1 MTDLSQYSDEELE
14 RIAAGASASP
24 TSFQIPDASA
34 PAPTSKPLS
43 EWTDEELEAYV
54 AQSQGQGPAAQPAQ
68 ETAQATPRK
77 MTQEERIAANNRAIE
92 TARSQED
99 PGFLSAMG
107 EALAEGARG
116 AGRAVKA
123 IGQGVLGTATSAVR
137 LAGTPVR
144 MATGWD
150 GIHRLADKIDESYAN
165 FGRDAL
171 MSEYGENPDGWGYAL
186 GRAGEKVAGVA
197 GSLAGLGAAGKA
209 VQAASGAAKMA
220 GLARTAK
227 VAENALPLM
236 FGNDAAVR
244 AYDTARQNGKTRTEA
259 AALAGL
265 NGAIHF
271 FGFKAFE
278 NQSLKKMLN
287 IGPEVEV
294 MMPKWANALAE
305 EGGQS
310 FSSLVRGTRNG
321 MVKYIAAERGKG
333 ALKAGGIMGLQDMLS
348 DPVMQVAEGADIDDI
363 DFSRA
368 LKAGAHGV
376 GEGALMEGLMGGA
389 AIFKSQKAAE
399 KFMADKYFRGKN
411 YKVMGADGKMHD
423 EPGLLNSA
431 QGRMTLMKQ
440 NPDAT
445 TRVLDI
451 VDHGGKPRPEE
462 LDAAF
467 LPPDMTAEE
476 LRKFHDD
483 WRKDLLNNMGIDP
496 DAQPTPR
503 LGYQINV
510 GERPPSQEWQGAE
523 NPGIAFDELVRRGT
537 AGQGRPETSP
547 ETTTQEKPN
556 ETGNGADE
564 APAQP
569 EQGGV
574 RQPQEGEVG
583 KAETTEPPRGEAGD
597 AGVVA
602 PAEGDSQKLTGGSQ
616 KVTPTETS
624 EKLPAAAP
632 RLQGDAA
639 FEAENARLEK
649 LQPKE
654 IGPEI
659 KKRTTEDLIAFDA
672 YLWNKPGM
680 HPVAEHIGFELL
692 ARGYRPEWN
701 KDETS
706 YKYVYDPEYTRTH
719 LGAVDTPLQSA
730 EKGPTTAPKPTEA
743 QTPAEP
749 AKPVET
755 PSRASDAT
763 PAVSAPDKA
772 NDAQKAAL
780 AKLGEGEGV
789 AVTSAKMGK
798 GGVLRVK
805 YTMPSADGRVVEF
818 DSTIDAEG
826 KTSTSVAG
834 VKAAPAPAPATQVQ
848 TNIPNE
854 KNSSP
859 APAPKSNRLRRADG
873 TDPLAEK
880 EQAATQTQSP
890 ESPAPSGAAAPEPI
904 SPRVRKNR
912 ADKLRSL
919 LDFARNE
926 DGSFNPDALRNHGGN
941 NGFEL
946 KYLKEI
952 NEHPEI
958 VDDLGLPAEDAA
970 ALKSALKE
978 AYNFQSVSTPHSKV
992 GKVKESGGFS
1002 YEVKATNALKEL
1014 KANPDDIGALAR
1026 AQLYVK
1032 RAIENLEQGRVNTG
1046 SEDKQREDYLKSRLA
1061 EVDERVAKLN
1071 DANAR
1076 KFVQA
1081 VRAEARKVSLESSME
1096 SGGTAMNVAEGQN
1109 AQSGGAADNEAPAAP
1124 APKGGA
1130 TGRGG
1135 VLGGNRHLIIDSV
1148 NGDNLTVTMKDAA
1161 GKVLVKGQKMTRA
1174 QWAALANGAD
1184 AVDGDPAAPQKGD
1197 LIRRAKSDAAD
1208 LPDAWTPETQ
1218 KPLERIAHALRNVV
1232 TVGGKNVKVEFLNE
1246 RPESDG
1252 PNAFKNSKGETVGE
1266 YDTAKGE
1273 IRLYPGATVADVV
1286 HEFTHPLVDFA
1297 RAEAKAGRSEFLG
1310 KIKEIIDAERE
1321 TWEQPVRDAYKGKGE
1336 EEILEE
1342 IFTHA
1347 MGEKGAKL
1355 FGKSTNTLQGRQWYK
1370 QLWEKIKGVWQDF
1383 ATKMGWNKADLRGLD
1398 RMSPEEAAR
1407 HIFSEMAKGRS
1418 FGDAKTGGEGTRNAA
1433 AMAKFSSGRDYVHV
1447 DTDQNLFDGKPKNTF
1462 PKIAHD
1468 AIINKFRGKVIGDAP
1483 QNAYVKTD
1491 TAGEYAY
1498 GGKPLDDISKEAKMR
1513 SSPELDNILRAG
1525 RFIEHK
1531 PDDGGH
1537 PEAVGGWD
1545 YYETIFEV
1553 GGKLFSGKVN
1563 ILNNKQGR
1571 VFHDVTDV
1579 KEDTRGL
1586 MDQYGE
1592 PQAQF
1597 PGSSRNSVS
1606 NPSVESQGGVRESRR
1621 VVLPQP
1627 PTAPKIDM
1635 SKDESLKEKYL
1646 RNMSDRYD
1654 PLKRLVEEAKESAA
1668 KPSDVPDPY
1677 HEKRVQSGHNEAD
1690 RHQIDVL
1697 KNKYVDFLKR
1707 HSHGQKEQE
1716 KLHEEVNMY
1725 LRARDA
1731 LYRNPEMKK
1740 RLGVDDGSGMSD
1752 AQAHQILDD
1761 FKRRMRTPILDQAFK
1776 IMQEVK
1782 KTYGLQR
1789 LVDGGMLD
1797 QATADMLE
1805 KRNPDY
1811 APQRTSRLDEEGIDR
1826 NSTRNM
1832 EAAAIKKALGR
1843 STLSDNPVEFLFLQ
1857 ASDAA
1862 ARTNEN
1868 RTRQEMAKFVRMFP
1882 EVGKVRAVNKTS
1894 AYDLKTGKDAWIE
1907 DSHDVESE
1915 NPLVVS
1921 FRENGKRMR
1930 IEFADTPRGRLLA
1943 ESMRNEGVNRGP
1955 EAFDRMTRAWA
1966 STATQLSATFSGRNF
1981 QKDTVEVALNS
1992 AADTGFSGAG
2002 KFLKVQIAQMKP
2014 VVSTI
2019 REYFTKG
2026 TFGGPLGKELK
2037 EFIDA
2042 GGSIGGMGREG
2053 YEDLKDTFSRKAKGL
2068 KMAFSGAHG
2077 VKEKVEAILGVTF
2090 GKIEDFNKTI
2100 EMMSRFNNYRSRR
2113 AKGESKK
2120 EAVIGSREDSTD
2132 FNMYGQQ
2139 RWLND
2144 VYMFSN
2150 SILGGTL
2157 RSTKQLATGKNG
2169 LKVATA
2175 VLAYGF
2181 VEAAA
2186 DALLNQ
2192 DDDDEAEKS
2201 GLGGAK
2207 DLSERERSQ
2216 TLYFRYGG
2224 KYFRIPVHGGPFS
2237 ALKYTG
2243 GLLARAMLGKL
2254 SWSDAA
2260 KNAGKEWAT
2269 IGTHFG
2275 GAGEIDLTNGPKGIV
2290 SSFTPSVARP
2300 VAELGMNQDFA
2311 GRHIYAP
2318 EGFDRTTPK
2327 SERGF
2332 KSTGDGYKW
2341 FARLMNKVGGGNE
2354 SRSAD
2359 WSWFDNP
2366 PEAYK
2371 HIVEAVGKN
2380 MIRDIM
2386 LGGETAGRAVE
2397 SVAKGEN
2404 RFTRDDVPFL
2414 RDVTRNVPDNSRRY
2428 YAALDAYER
2437 DKAEFKKTTDP
2448 GRRKELRE
2456 GKPYLFAGKSLL
2468 DGQIDRVKELMHLER
2483 GEVKTKSG
2491 KWVEPKIERTE
2502 VQKEKYRKQRLALQA
2517 RILKRLGK

>member
-1 MTDLSQYSDEELE
+1 MAFDFSNISDEELE
-14 RIAAGASASP
+14 AMAA
-24 TSFQIPDASA
+24 QSA
-34 PAPTSKPLS
+34 PASEPMPQKPLS
-43 EWTDEELEAYV
+43 EWTDEELEAF
-54 AQSQGQGPAAQPAQ
+54 AAEPNPAPAQPA
-68 ETAQATPRK
+68 AHSPR
-77 MTQEERIAANNRAIE
+77 MTREERIAANNRAIE
-92 TARSQED
+92 TARSQEE
-99 PGFLSAMG
+99 PGFLSAAG
-107 EALAEGARG
+107 DALAEGAKG
-116 AGRAVKA
+116 AARAVKS
-123 IGQGVLGTATSAVR
+123 IGSGIVGMASGAVR

-144 MATGWD
+144 LATGWE
-150 GIHRLADKIDESYAN
+150 GLHRLADTIDSSYEN

-197 GSLAGLGAAGKA
+197 GSLAALGGVGKAVGAAGHA
-209 VQAASGAAKMA
+209 LKMA
-220 GLARTAK
+220 GHAKTAAA
-227 VAENALPLM
+227 VANTLPLM

-244 AYDTARQNGKTRTEA
+244 AYDTARANGRSKTEA
-259 AALAGL
+259 ASLAAL
-265 NGAIHF
+265 NGVIHYTF
-271 FGFKAFE
+271 FKMFE

-294 MMPKWANALAE
+294 MMPKWADALAE

-321 MVKYIAAERGKG
+321 MVKYIAAENGKR
-333 ALKAGGIMGLQDMLS
+333 ALKAGGIMGLQNFLS
-348 DPVMQVAEGADIDDI
+348 DPVMQVAEGASIDDI
-363 DFSRA
+363 DFSRM
-368 LKAGAHGV
+368 LKAGAEGV

-389 AIFKSQKAAE
+389 AIFRSQKAAE
-399 KFMADKYFRGKN
+399 KFMADKYFRGKD
-411 YKVMGADGKMHD
+411 YKVVGPDGKPHD
-423 EPGLLNSA
+423 EPGLLNSSE
-431 QGRMTLMKQ
+431 GRMFLMKQ

-445 TRVLDI
+445 ERVLDI
-451 VDHGGKPRPEE
+451 VEHGGTPRPAE

-467 LPPDMTAEE
+467 LPPDMTADE
-476 LRKFHDD
+476 LKKFASD
-483 WRKDLLNNMGIDP
+483 WRNDLKPYVDEAWAADAPRQTAAP
-496 DAQPTPR
+496 DAASAEPGRDMLSPEEAQSQQKAANDAAERQKVADRRAAADSMMLDFESWNR
-503 LGYQINV
+503 LYADGKTDLN
-510 GERPPSQEWQGAE
+510 
-523 NPGIAFDELVRRGT
+523 FDEWRA
-537 AGQGRPETSP
+537 AGKPGVIEANLTPKTEEAPTSETRA
-547 ETTTQEKPN
+547 N
-556 ETGNGADE
+556 EE
-564 APAQP
+564 PAQP
-569 EQGGV
+569 EQ
-574 RQPQEGEVG
+574 
-583 KAETTEPPRGEAGD
+583 AE
-597 AGVVA
+597 VVA
-602 PAEGDSQKLTGGSQ
+602 PATGAEARPVEGA
-616 KVTPTETS
+616 EARA
-624 EKLPAAAP
+624 EAA
-632 RLQGDAA
+632 DARVV
-639 FEAENARLEK
+639 E
-649 LQPKE
+649 
-654 IGPEI
+654 
-659 KKRTTEDLIAFDA
+659 
-672 YLWNKPGM
+672 
-680 HPVAEHIGFELL
+680 
-692 ARGYRPEWN
+692 
-701 KDETS
+701 S
-706 YKYVYDPEYTRTH
+706 
-719 LGAVDTPLQSA
+719 
-730 EKGPTTAPKPTEA
+730 
-743 QTPAEP
+743 P
-749 AKPVET
+749 AKPAEAAQKPAEAAVEPKVGEDT
-755 PSRASDAT
+755 SAPAKPAEAASRASYAT
-763 PAVSAPDKA
+763 PERK
-772 NDAQKAAL
+772 
-780 AKLGEGEGV
+780 
-789 AVTSAKMGK
+789 
-798 GGVLRVK
+798 
-805 YTMPSADGRVVEF
+805 
-818 DSTIDAEG
+818 
-826 KTSTSVAG
+826 
-834 VKAAPAPAPATQVQ
+834 APAAEAEDAPLPSFLAPETASAEPPA
-848 TNIPNE
+848 
-854 KNSSP
+854 K
-859 APAPKSNRLRRADG
+859 PKSNRLRRADG

-880 EQAATQTQSP
+880 PMPKTLQKAVYKISSAIANRTGTGVITPDEAYGIVKGIAESPGTKHNRTRDFFGPLEKDAAWHESMGLDAESAKNIRDAVLRVSDATQRKKKQ
-890 ESPAPSGAAAPEPI
+890 
-904 SPRVRKNR
+904 VR
-912 ADKLRSL
+912 
-919 LDFARNE
+919 LD
-926 DGSFNPDALRNHGGN
+926 
-941 NGFEL
+941 
-946 KYLKEI
+946 
-952 NEHPEI
+952 
-958 VDDLGLPAEDAA
+958 
-970 ALKSALKE
+970 
-978 AYNFQSVSTPHSKV
+978 
-992 GKVKESGGFS
+992 
-1002 YEVKATNALKEL
+1002 NALK
-1014 KANPDDIGALAR
+1014 KAETGDDDAPTPYGLVRIASDALDKARIAGNDAAVAR
-1026 AQLYVK
+1026 AQK
-1032 RAIENLEQGRVNTG
+1032 ALE
-1046 SEDKQREDYLKSRLA
+1046 
-1061 EVDERVAKLN
+1061 
-1071 DANAR
+1071 DANA
-1076 KFVQA
+1076 KFN
-1081 VRAEARKVSLESSME
+1081 AEFGQVPDADKQKWYEEQEKEFQEWSKKHD
-1096 SGGTAMNVAEGQN
+1096 NVAKNELTVLDATIPGKDGTSTTMKDQLV
-1109 AQSGGAADNEAPAAP
+1109 AERPSDGA
-1124 APKGGA
+1124 G

-1135 VLGGNRHLIIDSV
+1135 FKLVPWE
-1148 NGDNLTVTMKDAA
+1148 NGKLVRSGRVKVEMRLKSPAT
-1161 GKVLVKGQKMTRA
+1161 GKMLVRTEEMTRT
-1174 QWAALANGAD
+1174 
-1184 AVDGDPAAPQKGD
+1184 D
-1197 LIRRAKSDAAD
+1197 LGKRLGRVRAAD
-1208 LPDAWTPETQ
+1208 LLGGHEILASIRDTTDAPQSWTPEAK
-1218 KPLERIAHALRNVV
+1218 KPLERVARALRNSV
-1232 TVGGKNVKVEFLNE
+1232 TVGGKRLKVSFADRPEEADGQTRKSVGGIFTGTAADYANRSRQGGVDDGPSLKKIGTGEGSQVYGWGLYGSTVRGVAEGYGRQGRNLNVAAGDAEYKLDGKSLDRKNDVIDSALTYLASERMNTQKAIEEVNRAIDGFKKQLEDTNERLKWDKNNFRLQMDAESLPRRISHLNEVKGFIERDGGKIRQVLPSENIYEQTFFTDRAPGDESHLLKWYEPVSEENAERIDAISRQYDLDTVGEIDKVENNGGTTFFWGGDKLFVQ
-1246 RPESDG
+1246 G
-1252 PNAFKNSKGETVGE
+1252 SKGEVTGGVFYNLLQKHLGSPKAASEFLARAGIDGIKYPVDSYGGKTIKDGDKAGWDYVSFRDDNIRVDHKWTDSELRYMRNADGVTVGE
-1266 YDTAKGE
+1266 YDAAKGE

-1297 RAEAKAGRSEFLG
+1297 RAEARAGRGELLG
-1310 KIKEIIDAERE
+1310 KINQIIDAERT
-1321 TWEQPVRDAYKGKGE
+1321 TWEQPVRDAYKGKSNE
-1336 EEILEE
+1336 TILEE

-1347 MGEKGAKL
+1347 MGEKGADL
-1355 FGKSTNTLQGRQWYK
+1355 FGKSTKTLQGRRWYN
-1370 QLWEKIKGVWQDF
+1370 QLWQAIKGLWQDF
-1383 ATKMGWNKADLRGLD
+1383 ATKMGWNKADLRGLE
-1398 RMSPEEAAR
+1398 RMSPEDAAQK
-1407 HIFSEMAKGRS
+1407 ILGEMAKGRS
-1418 FGDAKTGGEGTRNAA
+1418 FGDAPRGEG
-1433 AMAKFSSGRDYVHV
+1433 
-1447 DTDQNLFDGKPKNTF
+1447 
-1462 PKIAHD
+1462 IA
-1468 AIINKFRGKVIGDAP
+1468 
-1483 QNAYVKTD
+1483 
-1491 TAGEYAY
+1491 
-1498 GGKPLDDISKEAKMR
+1498 EA
-1513 SSPELDNILRAG
+1513 
-1525 RFIEHK
+1525 
-1531 PDDGGH
+1531 
-1537 PEAVGGWD
+1537 
-1545 YYETIFEV
+1545 
-1553 GGKLFSGKVN
+1553 
-1563 ILNNKQGR
+1563 
-1571 VFHDVTDV
+1571 
-1579 KEDTRGL
+1579 
-1586 MDQYGE
+1586 
-1592 PQAQF
+1592 
-1597 PGSSRNSVS
+1597 
-1606 NPSVESQGGVRESRR
+1606 RR
-1621 VVLPQP
+1621 VVP
-1627 PTAPKIDM
+1627 PKPSAPPPKIDM

-1654 PLKRLVEEAKESAA
+1654 PLKRLVEEAKESAT

-1690 RHQIDVL
+1690 RHQIDML

-1752 AQAHQILDD
+1752 AQAHKILDD

-1882 EVGKVRAVNKTS
+1882 EVGKVRTVDKTS

-1907 DSHDVESE
+1907 DPHDVESE

-2002 KFLKVQIAQMKP
+2002 KFLKAQIAQMKP

-2019 REYFTKG
+2019 REYLTKG
-2026 TFGGPLGKELK
+2026 TFGGPLGKEFK

-2186 DALLNQ
+2186 DVLFNQ

-2380 MIRDIM
+2380 MVRDIM
-2386 LGGETAGRAVE
+2386 LGGETVGRAVE
-2397 SVAKGEN
+2397 SAANWEN

-2428 YAALDAYER
+2428 YDALEEYER
-2437 DKAEFKKTTDP
+2437 DKAEFKKTTP
-2448 GRRKELRE
+2448 ERRRE
-2456 GKPYLFAGKSLL
+2456 MKADKPYLFVGKSLL
-2468 DGQIDRVKELMHLER
+2468 DGQIEQVKKYMHLER
-2483 GEVKTKSG
+2483 GEVKVG
-2491 KWVEPKIERTE
+2491 QKWVEPKTPRTE
-2502 VQKEKYRKQRLALQA
+2502 EQKEEWRKKRLALQA
-2517 RILKRLGK
+2517 QILKRLGR